1 MPDDLMNSKWL
12 PPIYGH
18 PLFIARGIYHRY
30 AGYYSGN
37 PAELFPPDYAVKSKE
52 VLDLAGGATEV
63 IERAKEVHVAGN
75 MRLACQLAEWVV
87 KGDPSNREGW
97 EVYGLL
103 FKERAENEYNMQARG
118 CWNSAVR
125 KAITALEGLDGD

>member
-1 MPDDLMNSKWL
+1 
-12 PPIYGH
+12 
-18 PLFIARGIYHRY
+18 
-30 AGYYSGN
+30 
-37 PAELFPPDYAVKSKE
+37 
-52 VLDLAGGATEV
+52 
-63 IERAKEVHVAGN
+63 

-125 KAITALEGLDGD
+125 KAIAALEKLDGG